1 MTYGLPFYDIV
12 WILVRQRPLM
22 GQEFQND
29 FSGLFGNTFRS
40 GLASCESRFIIF
52 CFISLFI
59 YLYFFIFYFFLA
71 SIRSKFL
78 LRGASIYILVFANLL
93 WFLGSPGGGGEFI
106 FGTVACWWHAIL
118 PTIKSSAPFQDCF
131 LWESVFPV
139 KTMVSLWFLLELNFT
154 MDIIYFSSSFHHAFM
169 LR

>member
-1 MTYGLPFYDIV
+1 MTYGLPFYGIV
-12 WILVRQRPLM
+12 WILVRQTVNGPGISKR
-22 GQEFQND
+22 F
-29 FSGLFGNTFRS
+29 FRS
-40 GLASCESRFIIF
+40 VRKYFSVGACIMRKQVYYFLFY
-52 CFISLFI
+52 LFI

-139 KTMVSLWFLLELNFT
+139 KTMVSLWFLLEMNFT